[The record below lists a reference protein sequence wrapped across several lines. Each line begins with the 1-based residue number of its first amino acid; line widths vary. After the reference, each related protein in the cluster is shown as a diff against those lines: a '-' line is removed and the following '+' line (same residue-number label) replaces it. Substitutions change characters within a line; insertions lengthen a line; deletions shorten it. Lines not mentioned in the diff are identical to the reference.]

1 MSITRSLPPLL
12 TPYLSLPRSSSY
24 ESSLILLTS
33 VLGAGTNW
41 ILLRYLSSLLSGTE
55 GNQTGN
61 GDGNGNGDGE
71 TKVVFLSFM
80 RDMNFWRE
88 GARKINLDLDKA
100 TLQKRFLFIDGLTS
114 LYLPQTQPPASGSGI
129 MLKNPLLPTITQTL
143 NTAITTLSSS
153 SPSQPQKI
161 VLIIDNSDYL
171 LASSASPTIT
181 QDLNSLLLT
190 LREKVHSTILTISID
205 TPLLS
210 PSSSSSSQTPL
221 ETNTSTFT
229 TSLAHE
235 ASLILSTRLLDTGA
249 ARDVSGV
256 LRITTGGNPVEEVG
270 DEGGIE
276 EKELLYFVNGDGS
289 VRVFERGQ

>member
-1 MSITRSLPPLL
+1 MTTTTTTRSLPPLL
-12 TPYLSLPRSSSY
+12 APYLSLPSSTSY

-41 ILLRYLSSLLSGTE
+41 VLLRYLSSLFSSTE
-55 GNQTGN
+55 GNGTGN
-61 GDGNGNGDGE
+61 EDADRE
-71 TKVVFLSFM
+71 TKVVFMSFM

-114 LYLPQTQPPASGSGI
+114 LYLPQTQPPASGSGV
-129 MLKNPLLPTITQTL
+129 MLKNPLLPTISQTL
-143 NTAITTLSSS
+143 NTAITSLSSS
-153 SPSQPQKI
+153 STSQPPKI
-161 VLIIDNSDYL
+161 ILIIDNPDYL
-171 LASSASPTIT
+171 IASSASPTIT

-190 LREKVHSTILTISID
+190 LREKVHSTILTVSID
-205 TPLLS
+205 TPLL
-210 PSSSSSSQTPL
+210 SSSSSSQTPL
-221 ETNTSTFT
+221 ETNSSSFA

-256 LRITTGGNPVEEVG
+256 LRITAGGNPVEEVEN
-270 DEGGIE
+270 EGGIE
-276 EKELLYFVNGDGS
+276 ERELLYFVSGDGS